1 MIFPDAAGWAEE
13 RERVAVFAE
22 HPSHVLWANRGR
34 HPRAVDEEAAE
45 DDEEDEEEEVVEKPR
60 RVLVARDPL
69 VKHNLDEL
77 YRCAF
82 ETCASDSTDAEIKQR
97 CAEMRAAAAAR
108 YAALPDEIVDALGN
122 GASLCPYPKT
132 ELLRALRVKAR
143 DAFARLPY
151 RATRIAL
158 EDALVDVFGSEES
171 KTARK
176 AARDELDD
184 RVRAAAKAAD
194 PVAAVE
200 DIGVDV
206 GELAASASRLLGA
219 TVMKLPTGITR
230 WTTSTLVAALVGRL
244 GSPEGKAAMSKL
256 SDELDD
262 RVRAAAKSADPVAA
276 VDEIGVGLGELAACV
291 TRLLG
296 AKAMKLPTGT
306 RCWTTSTL
314 VAALVGRLG
323 SPEAEAA
330 MSKTGDELDDRV
342 RAAAKSA
349 DPVAAVEALGV
360 GLGDFAASIARIA
373 GADAIKPPTGTR
385 CWTPSTLV
393 AALVERAGSPEAKA
407 AMTKLSDD
415 LDERV
420 RAAATSAQ
428 PLEMLHDLCLTT
440 TDARN
445 SLQRMCPPA
454 RFANTVA
461 LKKLLEELVLACS
474 LGAQATVAE
483 HVRARVDK
491 DMRIWTLADAVENV
505 VAASG
510 DAGVTAVAAHHA
522 LCEGGLMG
530 PDTATTGSLSRVKRA
545 LYQGASSAAERKG
558 YRKRYVKDG
567 EVYRTIKNEIPPAGL
582 QQPDS

>member
-22 HPSHVLWANRGR
+22 HPSHILWVNRGR

-45 DDEEDEEEEVVEKPR
+45 DDEEDEEEEVVAKPR

-69 VKHNLDEL
+69 VKHKLDEL
-77 YRCAF
+77 YRCAL

-97 CAEMRAAAAAR
+97 CAEMRASAAAR
-108 YAALPDEIVDALGN
+108 YAALPDEIVDAVAN

-143 DAFARLPY
+143 DAFARLPN
-151 RATRIAL
+151 RVARIAL

-194 PVAAVE
+194 PMASVE
-200 DIGVDV
+200 AIGVGV
-206 GELAASASRLLGA
+206 EELAASVTRLLGA
-219 TVMKLPTGITR
+219 KAMKMPTGITR
-230 WTTSTLVAALVGRL
+230 WTTSTLVSALVGRL
-244 GSPEGKAAMSKL
+244 GSPEAKVAMSKL
-256 SDELDD
+256 SDELDE
-262 RVRAAAKSADPVAA
+262 RVRAAAKAVDPVAA
-276 VDEIGVGLGELAACV
+276 VEAIGICFEELEASV

-296 AKAMKLPTGT
+296 AKAMKMPTGI
-306 RCWTTSTL
+306 RRWTTSTL
-314 VAALVGRLG
+314 VSALVGRLG
-323 SPEAEAA
+323 SPEAKVA
-330 MSKTGDELDDRV
+330 MS
-342 RAAAKSA
+342 
-349 DPVAAVEALGV
+349 
-360 GLGDFAASIARIA
+360 
-373 GADAIKPPTGTR
+373 
-385 CWTPSTLV
+385 
-393 AALVERAGSPEAKA
+393 
-407 AMTKLSDD
+407 KLSDD

-428 PLEMLHDLCLTT
+428 PLEMLHALRLTT
-440 TDARN
+440 IDAGN
-445 SLQRMCPPA
+445 VLQRMCPPA
-454 RFANTVA
+454 RFKNSA
-461 LKKLLEELVLACS
+461 LHKELLEELVVACS
-474 LGAQATVAE
+474 LGAQATFAE
-483 HVRARVDK
+483 HVRVRVEK
-491 DMRIWTLADAVENV
+491 GMRIWTVADAVENV

-510 DAGVTAVAAHHA
+510 DAGVTAVAVHHA

-530 PDTATTGSLSRVKRA
+530 PDTATTVSFIVVRQV
-545 LYQGASSAAERKG
+545 LYQGASSAAERRG
-558 YRKRYVKDG
+558 SRKRYVKDG